1 MQCWL
6 IKTRLNGYDAGR
18 RFEASRQRGR
28 LMNKQCAVNALWIIN
43 LHSRHGHRAPCI
55 STGYPVVHALRPP
68 SRYTYTRIYDSLL
81 KSIVRGSRRETVFFL
96 LRYKKKE
103 ERKRTQWRVKN
114 NLSFTCTWEGSRR
127 KRLHLPSIIFP
138 SCSRILKIA
147 RYAPCAKKRES
158 SRRRK
163 RFT

>member
-55 STGYPVVHALRPP
+55 STGYPLSMLYDHLVDTHIREFMIHSWNRSYVEVGARPF
-68 SRYTYTRIYDSLL
+68 S
-81 KSIVRGSRRETVFFL
+81 FFYA
-96 LRYKKKE
+96 RYKKKKKKE
-103 ERKRTQWRVKN
+103 KDRRVKN
-114 NLSFTCTWEGSRR
+114 NLSFTCTWEGR

>member
-1 MQCWL
+1 M
-6 IKTRLNGYDAGR
+6 RGGD
-18 RFEASRQRGR
+18 SRQRGR

-81 KSIVRGSRRETVFFL
+81 KSIVRGSRRETIFFL
-96 LRYKKKE
+96 LCTLQKIKKKKKE
-103 ERKRTQWRVKN
+103 KERRVKN
-114 NLSFTCTWEGSRR
+114 NLSFTCTWEGR

-138 SCSRILKIA
+138 SCSHLENCSICAMRYVQRKERVRVVVSGSPNIA
-147 RYAPCAKKRES
+147 
-158 SRRRK
+158 
-163 RFT
+163 

>member
-1 MQCWL
+1 M
-6 IKTRLNGYDAGR
+6 RGGD
-18 RFEASRQRGR
+18 SRQRGR

-96 LRYKKKE
+96 LCTLQKKKKKKE
-103 ERKRTQWRVKN
+103 KERRVKN
-114 NLSFTCTWEGSRR
+114 NLSFTCTWEGR

>member
-1 MQCWL
+1 M
-6 IKTRLNGYDAGR
+6 RGGD
-18 RFEASRQRGR
+18 SRQRGR

-96 LRYKKKE
+96 LCTLQKKKKKKE
-103 ERKRTQWRVKN
+103 KERRVKN
-114 NLSFTCTWEGSRR
+114 NLSFTCTWEGR

-163 RFT
+163 WFT